1 MTRRIAVIL
10 AGTAGTAA
18 ILATVGGSSADAA
31 SHAASHRHATHA
43 THVAHLVIK
52 GATHN
57 IRQEVARV
65 GHLQTRVAR
74 SHGLNDADKSALQA
88 ALTADRSALGDDLT
102 ALGTATTRAQVRGIV
117 ASAHRTADLAGR
129 QVIVVVASDKVQ
141 ARAAT
146 DAATLTDL
154 TSQVNAA
161 ALLGT
166 DVTAELA
173 LLADLQAQLTTA
185 TTDAAAAVTTILAVA
200 PDASSS
206 AVRSAFHAAHVSLD
220 AARTALDT
228 AEADAAAVVLALA

>member
-1 MTRRIAVIL
+1 MNRRIAVLL

-18 ILATVGGSSADAA
+18 ILATASASSADAA
-31 SHAASHRHATHA
+31 SHAATHRHAA
-43 THVAHLVIK
+43 HVAHLVIK

-57 IRQEVARV
+57 IRQEIARV

-74 SHGLNDADKSALQA
+74 SHGLNDADKAALQA

-129 QVIVVVASDKVQ
+129 QVIVVVASDVVQ

-146 DAATLTDL
+146 DAATLADL

-173 LLADLQAQLTTA
+173 SLADMQTQLTTA

-206 AVRSAFHAAHVSLD
+206 TVRSAFHAAHVSLD

>member
-1 MTRRIAVIL
+1 MNRRIAVLL

-18 ILATVGGSSADAA
+18 ILATAGASSADAA
-31 SHAASHRHATHA
+31 SHAATHRHAA
-43 THVAHLVIK
+43 HVAHLVIK

-57 IRQEVARV
+57 IRQAVARV

-74 SHGLNDADKSALQA
+74 SHGLNDADKAALQA

-129 QVIVVVASDKVQ
+129 QVIVVVASDVVQ

-146 DAATLTDL
+146 DAATLADL

-173 LLADLQAQLTTA
+173 SLADMQTQLTTA

-206 AVRSAFHAAHVSLD
+206 TVRSAFHAAHVSLD

>member
-1 MTRRIAVIL
+1 
-10 AGTAGTAA
+10 
-18 ILATVGGSSADAA
+18 
-31 SHAASHRHATHA
+31 
-43 THVAHLVIK
+43 
-52 GATHN
+52 
-57 IRQEVARV
+57 RV

-74 SHGLNDADKSALQA
+74 SHGLTDADRTALLA
-88 ALTADRSALGDDLT
+88 DLAVDRSALGDDLT

-146 DAATLTDL
+146 DAATLADL

>member
-1 MTRRIAVIL
+1 MNRRIAVLL

-18 ILATVGGSSADAA
+18 ILATAGASSADAA
-31 SHAASHRHATHA
+31 SHAATHRHAA
-43 THVAHLVIK
+43 HVAHLVIK

-74 SHGLNDADKSALQA
+74 SHGLNDADRTALLA

-102 ALGTATTRAQVRGIV
+102 ALGTATTRAQVRSIV
-117 ASAHRTADLAGR
+117 ASAHRTADVAGR

-146 DAATLTDL
+146 DAATLADL

-200 PDASSS
+200 PDAGSS
-206 AVRSAFHAAHVSLD
+206 AVRSAFQAAHVSLD

>member
-1 MTRRIAVIL
+1 MNRRIAVLL

-18 ILATVGGSSADAA
+18 ILATAGASPADAA
-31 SHAASHRHATHA
+31 SHAATHRHAA
-43 THVAHLVIK
+43 HVAHLAIR
-52 GATHN
+52 GASHD
-57 IRQEVARV
+57 IRQQAARV

-74 SHGLNDADKSALQA
+74 SHGLTDADRTALLA
-88 ALTADRSALGDDLT
+88 ALVADRSALGDDLT

-141 ARAAT
+141 AKAVA
-146 DAATLTDL
+146 DAATLADL

-161 ALLGT
+161 GLLGT

-173 LLADLQAQLTTA
+173 SLADMQTQLTTA
-185 TTDAAAAVTTILAVA
+185 TTDAAAAATTILAVA
-200 PDASSS
+200 PDASRS
-206 AVRSAFHAAHVSLD
+206 AVRFAFHAAHVSLD

-228 AEADAAAVVLALA
+228 AEADAAAVVLALG

>member
-1 MTRRIAVIL
+1 MNRRIAVLL

-18 ILATVGGSSADAA
+18 ILATAGASSADAA
-31 SHAASHRHATHA
+31 SHAATHRHAA
-43 THVAHLVIK
+43 HVAHLVIK

-57 IRQEVARV
+57 IRQEIARV

-74 SHGLNDADKSALQA
+74 SHGLNDADKAALQA

-102 ALGTATTRAQVRGIV
+102 ALGAATTRAQVRGIV

-129 QVIVVVASDKVQ
+129 QVIVVVASDVVQ

-146 DAATLTDL
+146 DAATLADL

-185 TTDAAAAVTTILAVA
+185 TTDAAAAVTAILAVA

-206 AVRSAFHAAHVSLD
+206 TVRSAFHAAHVSLD

>member
-1 MTRRIAVIL
+1 MNRRIAVLL

-18 ILATVGGSSADAA
+18 ILATAGASSADAA
-31 SHAASHRHATHA
+31 SHAATHRHAA
-43 THVAHLVIK
+43 HVAHLVIK

-74 SHGLNDADKSALQA
+74 SHGLNDADRTALA

-102 ALGTATTRAQVRGIV
+102 ALGTATTRAQVRSIV
-117 ASAHRTADLAGR
+117 ASAHRTADVAGR

-146 DAATLTDL
+146 DAATLADL

-200 PDASSS
+200 PDAGSS
-206 AVRSAFHAAHVSLD
+206 AVRSAFQAAHVSLD

>member
-1 MTRRIAVIL
+1 MNRRIAVLL

-18 ILATVGGSSADAA
+18 ILATAGASSADAA
-31 SHAASHRHATHA
+31 SHAATHRHAA
-43 THVAHLVIK
+43 HVAHLVIK

-57 IRQEVARV
+57 IRQEVSRV
-65 GHLQTRVAR
+65 GHLPTRVAR
-74 SHGLNDADKSALQA
+74 SHGLNDADKAALQA

-102 ALGTATTRAQVRGIV
+102 ALGTATARAQVRAIV
-117 ASAHRTADLAGR
+117 SSAHRTADLASR

-141 ARAAT
+141 ARAAV
-146 DAATLTDL
+146 DAATFADL
-154 TSQVNAA
+154 TSQVSAA

-185 TTDAAAAVTTILAVA
+185 TTDAAVAVTTILAVA

>member
-1 MTRRIAVIL
+1 MNRRIAVLL

-18 ILATVGGSSADAA
+18 ILATAGASSADAA
-31 SHAASHRHATHA
+31 SHAATHRHAA
-43 THVAHLVIK
+43 HVAHLVIK

-57 IRQEVARV
+57 IRQQVARV

-74 SHGLNDADKSALQA
+74 SHGLNDTDKAALQA
-88 ALTADRSALGDDLT
+88 ALTADRSALSDDLT

-141 ARAAT
+141 ARAAV
-146 DAATLTDL
+146 DAATLVDL
-154 TSQVNAA
+154 TGQVNAV

-166 DVTAELA
+166 DVTAETA

-200 PDASSS
+200 PDATSS
-206 AVRSAFHAAHVSLD
+206 AIRSAFHAAHVSLD

-228 AEADAAAVVLALA
+228 AEADAAALVLALA